1 MQQSSNSH
9 NRNRQL
15 SQSGDVASLRFSFA
29 FFRVDERYRDLT
41 PIETCAIIPNSVRQL
56 QSASFHGKLRAGR
69 CLRIPANTHSL

>member
-1 MQQSSNSH
+1 MK
-9 NRNRQL
+9 
-15 SQSGDVASLRFSFA
+15 SGVLASLRFLFA
-29 FFRVDERYRDLT
+29 KISVGERYRDLT